1 MKKFLLLLFSCFLTS
16 CVVYDETQPFRP
28 PYREHVIIYDVWPQ
42 TSPFYNFTTSTY
54 IYQKPHVYGPRNNHY
69 KPRKPREPKKNV
81 VKKHR

>member
-1 MKKFLLLLFSCFLTS
+1 MKKFLLLLFLCFLTS

-42 TSPFYNFTTSTY
+42 TSPFYNFTTPTY
-54 IYQKPHVYGPRNNHY
+54 IYI

-81 VKKHR
+81 VKKRR